1 MNGRNSIYN
10 IFNGANMDPRMIFA
24 GAQSLIGF
32 FYGFPVIKTFPPP
45 SGDCNTWDPL
55 QPFADHDSSWNI
67 LNYPLKNADGCGVV
81 IDPSNILFGTDFCP
95 SDIDNATQGPNKY
108 LTFSGTA
115 NFVLATGQLFDASGQ
130 VITCDSSRNYIHRG
144 MIIMAGVGGTTGEI
158 ERVVPSEPTIRQLFA
173 ANFMTSWGIID
184 RVCCGTGP
192 NNEPNWWEIYIKPS
206 HGVLVPQEKLP
217 IRVHIPEVGDPSVIL
232 ATIAATNGSVG
243 GKQVEYG
250 GVWEYGPTD
259 PFVNLITNFGK
270 NPGGGGIAIFD
281 SIAVLRAISLGSAGT
296 DGYPPI
302 ATMGWRVRNPA
313 PGGIFPWKLATEAAN
328 AFVEDVGSW
337 IKEPYMI
344 IAGVGSCAK
353 NLLFGN
359 NTKQNYLVSYD
370 PRSKNVRFN
379 VNDKVLRKY
388 SM

>member
-1 MNGRNSIYN
+1 M
-10 IFNGANMDPRMIFA
+10 
-24 GAQSLIGF
+24 
-32 FYGFPVIKTFPPP
+32 
-45 SGDCNTWDPL
+45 
-55 QPFADHDSSWNI
+55 
-67 LNYPLKNADGCGVV
+67 
-81 IDPSNILFGTDFCP
+81 
-95 SDIDNATQGPNKY
+95 
-108 LTFSGTA
+108 
-115 NFVLATGQLFDASGQ
+115 ATGQLFDASGQ
-130 VITCDSSRNYIHRG
+130 VITCDSSRNYIRRG
-144 MIIMAGVGGTTGEI
+144 MIIMGGVGGTTGDI
-158 ERVVPSEPTIRQLFA
+158 KAPASGVLFSPPPTVRQLFA

-184 RVCCGTGP
+184 RACCGTGP

-206 HGVLVPQEKLP
+206 HGALVPQEKLP
-217 IRVHIPEVGDPSVIL
+217 VTVHIPEVGDPSEIL
-232 ATIAATNGSVG
+232 ATIEETNGSIG
-243 GKQVEYG
+243 GKQIEYG
-250 GVWEYGPTD
+250 GVWEYGSTTID
-259 PFVNLITNFGK
+259 NLITNFGK

-281 SIAVLRAISLGSAGT
+281 SIAVLRAIALGDLSGLLPLRA

-302 ATMGWRVRNPA
+302 ATMGWRVRNPPPPA
-313 PGGIFPWKLATEAAN
+313 AAGIFPWKLKYPEVEK
-328 AFVEDVGSW
+328 AFVEGSEGSW